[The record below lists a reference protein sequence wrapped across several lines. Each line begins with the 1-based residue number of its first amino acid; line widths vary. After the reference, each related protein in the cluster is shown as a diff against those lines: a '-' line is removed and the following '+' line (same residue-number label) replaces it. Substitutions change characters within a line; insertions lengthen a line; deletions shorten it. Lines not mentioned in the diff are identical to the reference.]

1 MLNAAQT
8 APPGSEPTG
17 NAFSSFLSGTPWID
31 MVGFGIVV
39 LFLSLGLRH
48 GLVWQVARLIGM
60 AVAIVLART
69 LSPEFVPQVQEALSL
84 PTKACQGIVWFCV
97 FVGTLIVTGLIGMV
111 ARRTLEAVQ
120 LGTMDRLGGGLA
132 GAFTGV
138 IVHCAL
144 LVLLASVGTA
154 DWTTRTLQGS
164 ASANML
170 DSLSRKSKILLN
182 AQAAERIMEP
192 WGQHYDAELARER
205 QMEVERMQRQS
216 FEKAAE
222 LERMAQEERKRAQM
236 QGYEPERA
244 VRGTKVR

>member
-8 APPGSEPTG
+8 APPGAEPTG

-138 IVHCAL
+138 IV
-144 LVLLASVGTA
+144 
-154 DWTTRTLQGS
+154 
-164 ASANML
+164 
-170 DSLSRKSKILLN
+170 
-182 AQAAERIMEP
+182 
-192 WGQHYDAELARER
+192 
-205 QMEVERMQRQS
+205 
-216 FEKAAE
+216 
-222 LERMAQEERKRAQM
+222 
-236 QGYEPERA
+236 
-244 VRGTKVR
+244 